1 MPVISV
7 ANVTTCFCC
16 FINHY
21 YCIYNCNNQV
31 PVISVAIVTTCF
43 CSFINIVLYIVTTKC
58 LAVILVVIVIV
69 YLQQR
74 VSVV

>member
-1 MPVISV
+1 MSRL
-7 ANVTTCFCC
+7 NNYEVTL
-16 FINHY
+16 Y
-21 YCIYNCNNQV
+21 CNNQL

-43 CSFINIVLYIVTTKC
+43 CSFINIVVTTKC

>member
-1 MPVISV
+1 MSRL
-7 ANVTTCFCC
+7 NDYEVTL
-16 FINHY
+16 Y
-21 YCIYNCNNQV
+21 CNNQV
-31 PVISVAIVTTCF
+31 PAIGCDCNNVFLFFHKYC
-43 CSFINIVLYIVTTKC
+43 IYIVTTKC

>member
-1 MPVISV
+1 MSRL
-7 ANVTTCFCC
+7 NNYEVTL
-16 FINHY
+16 Y
-21 YCIYNCNNQV
+21 CNNQV
-31 PVISVAIVTTCF
+31 PAIGCDCNNVRVSVV
-43 CSFINIVLYIVTTKC
+43 SINIVYYYIVTTKC